1 MDRYA
6 FMADL
11 VTVAAD
17 CVGNTS
23 DRGCPYEVFVSNGE
37 PPADCSHIAAYW
49 TGGSLLPGSDKCNIQ
64 MQENFSV
71 SLMRCCLANI
81 GEEFDAGLEDD
92 DARCFVT
99 DFGVLLECLVCNV
112 HEALK
117 PYVRSCQDVVVRAG
131 NPDRSAAGG
140 CMGGTVD
147 ISFTRIQPCCP
158 PASSMP

>member
-17 CVGNTS
+17 CVGNTAAL
-23 DRGCPYEVFVSNGE
+23 GCPYDIFVSNGE

-49 TGGSLLPGSDKCNIQ
+49 TGSSVIPGSKKCSAQ
-64 MQENFSV
+64 VRETFSI
-71 SLMRCCLANI
+71 SLMRCCLSMDVD
-81 GEEFDAGLEDD
+81 FDAGTED
-92 DARCFVT
+92 AEAKCFVT
-99 DFGVLLECLVCNV
+99 DFGSLFECLVC
-112 HEALK
+112 HTEDALK
-117 PYVRSCQDVVVRAG
+117 AYVRTAQDVLVKVG

-147 ISFTRIQPCCP
+147 ISFTRFQPCCP
-158 PASSMP
+158 